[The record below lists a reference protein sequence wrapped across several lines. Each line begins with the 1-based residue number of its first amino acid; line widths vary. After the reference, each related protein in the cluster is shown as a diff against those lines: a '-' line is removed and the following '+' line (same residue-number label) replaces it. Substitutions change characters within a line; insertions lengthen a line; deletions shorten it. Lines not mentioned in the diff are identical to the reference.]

1 MMGQGKSGWI
11 IAGIC
16 GAIVLTSFGYG
27 MGRRAALKS
36 VASSLN
42 VTPAGSPLQAV
53 QIEPI
58 QPQEELAAIN
68 ANTAGSGPGA
78 TAAVETA
85 AVSAP
90 AENAASPAALAS
102 NAGSKASA
110 SAASAPADEVSRTR
124 EVQLALKAAGF
135 DPGSTD
141 GKMGP
146 RTKAAIRDFQQ
157 AHGLNGDGRV
167 GPKTWTKLESY
178 LKTAQNSALP
188 QKKQG
193 D

>member
-1 MMGQGKSGWI
+1 MVGQGKSGWL
-11 IAGIC
+11 IAGVC

-36 VASSLN
+36 VASSMN
-42 VTPAGSPLQAV
+42 VSPAGSPLPAI

-68 ANTAGSGPGA
+68 ANTP
-78 TAAVETA
+78 TAKSTA
-85 AVSAP
+85 SAP

-102 NAGSKASA
+102 KSSSA
-110 SAASAPADEVSRTR
+110 SGTAPADESARVK

-141 GKMGP
+141 GKLGA
-146 RTKAAIRDFQQ
+146 RTKTAIRDFQLAQ
-157 AHGLNGDGRV
+157 GLNGDGKV
-167 GPKTWTKLESY
+167 GPKTWSKLEPY
-178 LKTAQNSALP
+178 LKTAQNTSPAQP
-188 QKKQG
+188 QTQKQG